1 MSDAS
6 PELSRG
12 RLQTNTLVNLGGFVV
27 PIAVSIV
34 TVPIYLKLVGQERY
48 GVLVIVWIM
57 LGYFGVFDLGLGRAT
72 THQVA
77 QALADQPRTNAV
89 FWTATGLNA
98 VLGTIGGAIL
108 IPVGYLLMQHAFK
121 FPDQLKHEVIYS
133 LPWLALSVPLT
144 TVSSVFT
151 GALQGRERFVPVNVL
166 ISVYGILFQVV
177 PLVVAEIRGP
187 NLVWLIA
194 SAALVQLAT
203 TCLGF
208 LACLR
213 WIADARPSADRRLIR
228 SLFAFGGWVSVSG
241 LVSPLLTIVDRLV
254 VGATLGAGGVTR
266 YSVPF
271 NLAIRLWIIPNSV
284 ARTIFPR
291 LAALGRTAAEEV
303 AREAVQGLF
312 LMLTPIVIV
321 ALLLVEPFL
330 KVWIGSQLGRS
341 APVVAAILLLGVW
354 ANGLAYVPYAFLQA
368 QGRPDVPAKLHIV
381 EVLPFLAILWVGL
394 KVAGV
399 EGGALAW
406 TVRAIGDSIL
416 LAWASKIR
424 WRVGDAVAS
433 GCVLLALAFATAM
446 LIRGSSTPRLVADVV
461 LLFATAAWTVSVIP
475 PSARRAL
482 APRTAYRWVA
492 RSR

>member
-1 MSDAS
+1 M
-6 PELSRG
+6 
-12 RLQTNTLVNLGGFVV
+12 VNLGGFVV

-77 QALADQPRTNAV
+77 QALGDQPRTNAV

-121 FPDQLKHEVIYS
+121 FPGELKHEVIYS

-194 SAALVQLAT
+194 SAAIVQLAT

-213 WIADARPSADRRLIR
+213 WIADARPTVDRRLIR

-303 AREAVQGLF
+303 AKEAVQGLF

-321 ALLLVEPFL
+321 ALLLVEPFIQ
-330 KVWIGSQLGRS
+330 VWIGSQLGRS
-341 APVVAAILLLGVW
+341 APAVAAILLLGVW

-406 TVRAIGDSIL
+406 TVRAMGDSIL

-424 WRVGDAVAS
+424 WRVGDGVVA
-433 GCVLLALAFATAM
+433 GCILLLLAFATAM
-446 LIRGSSTPRLVADVV
+446 LLRGSSPPRIIADV
-461 LLFATAAWTVSVIP
+461 LLLGATAVWILSVIP
-475 PSARRAL
+475 PSVRRAL
-482 APRTAYRWVA
+482 APRAAYRWVA